1 MRKIIIA
8 PSVLGCD
15 QGKLTAE
22 ALKLQNAGAD
32 MIHLDVMDGVF
43 VPVLTVGADVAECIV
58 RESGIHIPVDAH
70 LMVKKPAAL
79 IDAFAAAGCRY
90 ITVHVEV
97 TDHLDRLLQ
106 RIRESGAG
114 AGVAINPA
122 TPVDFLQWVAP
133 AVDLVLIMT
142 VNPGFG
148 GQKHLE
154 NVHSKIP
161 VIRQILDDSGGEK
174 ALISVDGGVTDS
186 NAGKLTSLGVDI
198 LVSGSFI
205 TGADDP
211 AEAIRR
217 LRDVSLV
224 NYDGEK

>member
-1 MRKIIIA
+1 MREIIIA

-15 QGKLTAE
+15 QGKLTSE

-43 VPVLTVGADVAECIV
+43 VPVLTVGADVAESIA
-58 RESGIHIPVDAH
+58 RGRGIDIPVDAH

-142 VNPGFG
+142 VNPGYG

-154 NVHSKIP
+154 YVHSKIP

-174 ALISVDGGVTDS
+174 ALISVDGGVTDT
-186 NAGKLTSLGVDI
+186 NAGKLISLGVDI

-205 TGADDP
+205 TRADDP

-217 LRDVSLV
+217 LRNV
-224 NYDGEK
+224 

>member
-1 MRKIIIA
+1 MNEIIIA

-15 QGKLTAE
+15 QGQIAME

-43 VPVLTVGADVAECIV
+43 VPVLTVGADIAASIA
-58 RESGIHIPVDAH
+58 REVDIPVDAH
-70 LMVKKPAAL
+70 LMVKEPSVL
-79 IDAFAAAGCRY
+79 IDSFAAAGCKY

-97 TDHLDRLLQ
+97 TNHLDRLLQ
-106 RIRESGAG
+106 RIREAGAG

-122 TPVDFLQWVAP
+122 TPIDFLQWVSP

-142 VNPGFG
+142 VNPGYG

-154 NVHSKIP
+154 YVHSKIP
-161 VIRQILDDSGGEK
+161 AIRRILDDSGGEK
-174 ALISVDGGVTDS
+174 ALISIDGGVTDC
-186 NAGKLTSLGVDI
+186 NAGRLVSLGVDV

-205 TGADDP
+205 TGADNP
-211 AEAIRR
+211 AEAIRK
-217 LRDVSLV
+217 LRYADL
-224 NYDGEK
+224 